1 MINREQAEAIVSD
14 EVEAIARSSGV
25 PLVLLVDATL
35 DEGYGWV
42 FFYEAREYREPGEE
56 FSELVGNAPILVLA
70 ESGETRTLG
79 VAYPLEH
86 YLEPYRAAQPGH

>member
-1 MINREQAEAIVSD
+1 MINRKQAEAIVSE
-14 EVEAIARSSGV
+14 EVEAMARSSGV
-25 PLVLLVDATL
+25 PLVLLVDETI

-42 FFYEAREYREPGEE
+42 FFYEAGEFREPGEE
-56 FSELVGNAPILVLA
+56 FSELAGNAPILVLA

-86 YLEPYRAAQPGH
+86 YLEPYRAALRGD